1 MNRKLFPL
9 SLVLLLAACCLTGR
23 AAPQLNDLQI
33 QVVLSPNGDARI
45 TETRY
50 MEIDLE
56 GTECYIV
63 VGNLNGSE
71 VRDLQ
76 VSDEKGNKFENI
88 GSWDVDRTRIEKT
101 NQCGIVT
108 TSSGYELCW
117 GLGDT
122 GSRVYTT
129 TYTVTNLLR
138 AYSDADGFNYMF
150 AAENLSPR
158 PDHVRVTIVP
168 AASAADSL
176 AAAGGKGVWLN
187 VENTGVWAFRY
198 RGDVQVENG
207 SIVAETSEPFSSGS
221 ALIVMARFDKGLFS
235 PAVTE
240 SGSFEQV
247 RERAFEN
254 SDYLS
259 VGISERSAKEDFYL
273 MLLIIFIFLM
283 PPLLIGLYIY
293 YVWKS
298 RKQVQKDLLWYRDIP
313 ANGNLQWGNEVIN
326 AYKYFS
332 PDYKNLLSAS
342 VLKLMNLGAI
352 GIETGMNRK
361 GKVVQQFVIHP
372 LKDADRQPKLLRQI
386 HNIFRL
392 AAGDD
397 AILEPKELKKWMK
410 RSENQDLTDDF
421 LQTLH
426 TKRSISNLKNQLD
439 EVRQLFGLK
448 KFLKEFSLIDER
460 HVNEVSLWKDYMIYA
475 ALFGIA
481 DQVVKDMKNINPE
494 FFKMDQVAQ
503 QMADDFTLPAI
514 QTAFL
519 SGTSK
524 AERLK
529 AQREA
534 RASGR
539 GGSSSWGG
547 GGGFS
552 GGGSGGGVR

>member
-9 SLVLLLAACCLTGR
+9 SLVLLFVAGCLNGH
-23 AAPQLNDLQI
+23 AAPKLNDLQI
-33 QVVLSPNGDARI
+33 QVVLAPNGDAVI

-50 MEIDLE
+50 MDIDLE

-76 VSDEKGNKFENI
+76 VSDEKGNEFKNI
-88 GSWDVDRTRIEKT
+88 GEWDVDRTRIEKSY
-101 NQCGIVT
+101 QCGIVT
-108 TSSGYELCW
+108 KSSGYELCW

-150 AAENLSPR
+150 VAENLSPR

-168 AASAADSL
+168 AVSAADSL
-176 AAAGGKGVWLN
+176 AAANGKGVWLN

-198 RGDVQVENG
+198 RGDIHVENG

-221 ALIVMARFDKGLFS
+221 ALIVMARFDKGLFD
-235 PAVTE
+235 PALTE

-254 SDYLS
+254 SDYLDDGGS
-259 VGISERSAKEDFYL
+259 GGGGKGDFFL
-273 MLLIIFIFLM
+273 TLLILFIFLM
-283 PPLLIGLYIY
+283 PPILIGVYIY

-298 RKQVQKDLLWYRDIP
+298 RKKVQKDLLWYRDIP
-313 ANGNLQWGNEVIN
+313 ANGNLQWGNDVIN

-332 PDYKNLLSAS
+332 PDYNNLLSAS

-352 GIETGMNRK
+352 GIETGMDRK
-361 GKVVQQFVIHP
+361 GKVVQQFVIHT
-372 LKDADRQPKLLRQI
+372 LKDADRQPNLLRQI
-386 HNIFRL
+386 HKIFLL

-397 AILEPKELKKWMK
+397 TILEPKELKKWMK
-410 RSENQDLTDDF
+410 RSENQEQTDEF
-421 LQTLH
+421 LQALH
-426 TKRSISNLKNQLD
+426 TKRSISDLKDQLD

-460 HVNEVSLWKDYMIYA
+460 HVQEVSLWKDYMIYA

-503 QMADDFTLPAI
+503 QMADDLTLPAI

-519 SGTSK
+519 SGTNK
-524 AERLK
+524 AAKLK
-529 AQREA
+529 EQREA

-539 GGSSSWGG
+539 GGSSSWSG